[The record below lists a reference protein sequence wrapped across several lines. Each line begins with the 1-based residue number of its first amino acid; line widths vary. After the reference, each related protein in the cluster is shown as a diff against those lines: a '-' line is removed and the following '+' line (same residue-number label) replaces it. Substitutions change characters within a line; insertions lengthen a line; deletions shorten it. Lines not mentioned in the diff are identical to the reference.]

1 MHLIQLF
8 WMIKMEIVI
17 ATKNKGKV
25 KEINHFFKDTDI
37 SFKSLNDFFQIPE
50 IIEDGSTFEEN
61 AIIKAKTT
69 SGILKKPV
77 IADDSGLQVDYLNG
91 RPGVYSSR
99 YSGIDATDKTNR
111 LKLLKEMEN
120 AKDLRERT
128 ARFVC
133 SLVLW
138 DSSDGLV
145 FKTSG
150 ICEGTIGFEEKGD
163 GGFGYDSIFIP
174 SGFEKT
180 MAQLTDDEK
189 NRISHRGKALLS
201 LHNFL
206 GRNNF

>member
-1 MHLIQLF
+1 
-8 WMIKMEIVI
+8 MEIVI

-25 KEINHFFKDTDI
+25 REISHFFKDTDI
-37 SFKSLNDFFQIPE
+37 SFKSLNDYPEIPE
-50 IIEDGSTFEEN
+50 IIEDGNTFEEN

-69 SGILKKPV
+69 AEILDKTV

-99 YSGIDATDKTNR
+99 YSGINADDRSNR
-111 LKLLKEMEN
+111 IKLLNELNKEKN
-120 AKDLRERT
+120 PLKRK

-133 SLVLW
+133 SMVLW
-138 DSSDGLV
+138 DSREGLI

-150 ICEGTIGFEEKGD
+150 ICEGTIGFEEKGE

-180 MAQLTDDEK
+180 MAQLTNDEK
-189 NRISHRGKALLS
+189 NRISHRGKALLNLS
-201 LHNFL
+201 DFL
-206 GRNNF
+206 KANYIRK

>member
-1 MHLIQLF
+1 
-8 WMIKMEIVI
+8 MEIVI

-25 KEINHFFKDTDI
+25 REISHFFKDTDI
-37 SFKSLNDFFQIPE
+37 SFKSLNDYPEIPE
-50 IIEDGSTFEEN
+50 IIEDGNTFEEN

-69 SGILKKPV
+69 AEILDKTV

-99 YSGIDATDKTNR
+99 YSGINADDRSNR
-111 LKLLKEMEN
+111 IKLLNELNKEKN
-120 AKDLRERT
+120 TLKRT

-133 SLVLW
+133 SMVLW
-138 DSSDGLV
+138 DSREGLI

-150 ICEGTIGFEEKGD
+150 ICEGTIGFEEKGE

-180 MAQLTDDEK
+180 MAQLTNDEK
-189 NRISHRGKALLS
+189 NRISHRGKALLNLS
-201 LHNFL
+201 DFL
-206 GRNNF
+206 KTNYIRK